1 MENKFNIGERVY
13 FLDKNKVTT
22 GIIFEIKIIAREI
35 DLQSRLISYR
45 VGELYSFHQTRKEEE
60 LYTSKET
67 LLNDIK
73 QQVNEL

>member
-1 MENKFNIGERVY
+1 MKSKFNLGERVY

-22 GIIFEIKIIAREI
+22 GVILEIKIIAREI

-45 VGELYSFHQTRKEEE
+45 VGEPHSFLQTRKEEE
-60 LYTSKET
+60 LYTSKEA

-73 QQVNEL
+73 QQINEL